1 MLGELKLHSKQ
12 SSKDFKSP
20 FQHFQNQGRNKH
32 AEFIMID
39 KGTNKKHE
47 KATLWQSLI
56 ERETSWI
63 DKLEIT
69 KLELITEN

>member
-1 MLGELKLHSKQ
+1 
-12 SSKDFKSP
+12 
-20 FQHFQNQGRNKH
+20 
-32 AEFIMID
+32 MID
-39 KGTNKKHE
+39 KGTNKKHN
-47 KATLWQSLI
+47 KATLRQSLI